1 MGDEL
6 TEDLDWLDAKLR
18 DDMPYIDDAGFTAQV
33 VQKLPASR
41 FASRKLRGF
50 ILFAAALIASVI
62 AYLFAGPT
70 VVSAAAF
77 LFAVPMTTT
86 LILAGAVILI
96 VMAIG
101 GSLAFSR
108 VRSGR

>member
-6 TEDLDWLDAKLR
+6 TEELDWLDAKLR
-18 DDMPYIDDAGFTAQV
+18 DDMPYIDDAGFTAKV
-33 VQKLPASR
+33 AQKLPASR
-41 FASRKLRGF
+41 RASRKVRGF
-50 ILFAAALIASVI
+50 ILFAAALVASVI
-62 AYLFAGPT
+62 TFLFAGPT
-70 VVSAAAF
+70 VMSAAVF
-77 LFAVPMTTT
+77 LFAMPTSTVLIFAGS
-86 LILAGAVILI
+86 LILL